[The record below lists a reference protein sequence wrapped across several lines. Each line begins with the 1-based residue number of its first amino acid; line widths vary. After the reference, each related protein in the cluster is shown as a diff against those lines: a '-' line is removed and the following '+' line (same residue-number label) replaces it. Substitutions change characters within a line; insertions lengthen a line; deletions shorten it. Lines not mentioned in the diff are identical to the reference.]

1 MDKVMKPISKVM
13 NVLYKL
19 FCLFSQVVL
28 LVIVGIVTMQVVLRW
43 MKMNVP
49 WGEEVALFFM
59 VWMAFISFAIG
70 VIGNLHISIVML
82 FDKLPKGTQK
92 VLECI
97 INIIILIVG
106 VFFVIYGWKLVSMTM
121 RSTLPATKWPKG
133 TMYMMI
139 PVSGVFVTYASL
151 LRLLKLE
158 RYMPT
163 YGKE

>member
-1 MDKVMKPISKVM
+1 
-13 NVLYKL
+13 
-19 FCLFSQVVL
+19 
-28 LVIVGIVTMQVVLRW
+28 
-43 MKMNVP
+43 
-49 WGEEVALFFM
+49 M

-70 VIGNLHISIVML
+70 VIGDLHISIVMV
-82 FDKLPKGTQK
+82 FDRLPKRAQK
-92 VLECI
+92 VLEFI
-97 INIIILIVG
+97 INVIILIVG
-106 VFFVIYGWKLVSMTM
+106 IFFIVYGKNLVSMTM

-163 YGKE
+163 FSKD